1 MFKKIPFQKK
11 YKIEKKNKTFI
22 DNKKTN
28 KFFF

>member
-1 MFKKIPFQKK
+1 MFKKIPFQKN
-11 YKIEKKNKTFI
+11 INRKKNNAFI